1 VGLRVNSRSN
11 RVRAHIES
19 RLAEIGSEMD
29 PLTRTLQ
36 DVEGPV
42 PKSFIDYLQRRRSPA
57 AVLLALIERP
67 GGLAL
72 LFTERADHLKDHPG
86 QVSFPGGRIELGDA
100 GPIEAALREA
110 KEEVGLDPQQVAVA
124 GCLER
129 LLTVTGFLVTPVVGF
144 VAPEFQPI
152 PDDTEVAEV
161 FEVPLEFLLEEDNI
175 RMSYRERLGA
185 RMRVHEITYEG
196 HRIWGATAS
205 MLVGFI
211 SLISNEKTNI

>member
-1 VGLRVNSRSN
+1 MGLRVNSRSN

-42 PKSFIDYLQRRRSPA
+42 PKSFIDYLQSRRRPA

-86 QVSFPGGRIELGDA
+86 QVSFPGGRIELGDP
-100 GPIEAALREA
+100 GPVEAALREA

-124 GCLER
+124 GCLGR
-129 LLTVTGFLVTPVVGF
+129 PVS
-144 VAPEFQPI
+144 Q
-152 PDDTEVAEV
+152 
-161 FEVPLEFLLEEDNI
+161 
-175 RMSYRERLGA
+175 
-185 RMRVHEITYEG
+185 
-196 HRIWGATAS
+196 
-205 MLVGFI
+205 
-211 SLISNEKTNI
+211 ISNL